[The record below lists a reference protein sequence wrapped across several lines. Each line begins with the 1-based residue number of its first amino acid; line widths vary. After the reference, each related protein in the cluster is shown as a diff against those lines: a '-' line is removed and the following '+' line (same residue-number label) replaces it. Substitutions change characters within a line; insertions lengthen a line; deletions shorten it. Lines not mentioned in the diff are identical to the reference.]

1 MRSVMLNRLHSRLN
15 LIAELR
21 RGLLGLAVTLLL
33 AASSL
38 LYAQD
43 DEAQPPPPPRD
54 VAELQSR
61 LQAEMV
67 ERQIPAIGVAL
78 IRAGQLE
85 WVGGLGVADQISGR
99 AADEHTL
106 FRIGSISKSLL
117 ALAVMREV
125 EAGRM
130 DLQASVSEIAPE
142 IPIDNPWQATD
153 PVRLVHLLEHTA
165 GFDDMHFQRME
176 RDPDAASTFEQMV
189 QFAPEFHV
197 RWRPGERQS
206 YSNPGYGL
214 VAYLLEK
221 ATGRDAKEYISD
233 EVLARLGMLD
243 TRWDIDGVD
252 ERAAVGYETASTQT
266 VPESD
271 LSMPTVGALWST
283 PADMARL
290 LQFHLSATASAPELI
305 SPASLRRIETPVSS
319 LASRAGFAGGYALAN
334 YVSDI
339 DGWRLRGHSG
349 GLPGYL
355 AYLSYQSEQQFGF
368 VLMMNTIPE
377 RSRPLRALLVNY
389 LSQDLSKPVAAE
401 PIAPDP
407 QWEGWYRAAS
417 PRNQLIAGLE
427 GLVNVGRIGVDD
439 GGYRIR
445 HPLFPQSFQFDLLPG
460 GLTRDEGLLE
470 ANGVFSTDGD
480 GRAVWVS
487 DDNVFVRSSLW
498 QTALPLYLV
507 TLALLAL
514 LLSLLSAPV
523 WAWRQYRGKA
533 SGNAANARYWPA
545 VAALAL
551 IAAVFSAFNLS
562 LTTLTRAEIDAA
574 AVGVFLGTLAFA
586 VLALVSLVQVWRH
599 RGHLGGRYVTG
610 LSFAASVSAVGLAL
624 WLWRIELLG
633 VRLWAW

>member
-1 MRSVMLNRLHSRLN
+1 MLNRLHSRLN

-21 RGLLGLAVTLLL
+21 RGLLGFAVTLLL

-43 DEAQPPPPPRD
+43 DEEQPPPPPRD
-54 VAELQSR
+54 LAELQSR
-61 LQAEMV
+61 LQTEMD

-85 WVGGLGVADQISGR
+85 WVGGLGAADQNSGR

-106 FRIGSISKSLL
+106 FRIGSISKALL

-130 DLQASVSEIAPE
+130 DLQASVSELAPE
-142 IPIDNPWQATD
+142 IPIDNRWQATD

-165 GFDDMHFQRME
+165 GFDDMRFQRME
-176 RDPDAASTFEQMV
+176 RDPTAASSFEQMV
-189 QFAPEFHV
+189 QFAPEFRV

-221 ATGRDAKEYISD
+221 ATGRDAKEYISS

-243 TRWDIDGVD
+243 TRWDIDGVE
-252 ERAAVGYETASTQT
+252 ERAAVGYETGSTQT
-266 VPESD
+266 VPQSD
-271 LSMPTVGALWST
+271 LSMPAVGALWST

-290 LQFHLSATASAPELI
+290 LQFHLSAAASAPALI
-305 SPASLRRIETPVSS
+305 SPASLRRIETPMSS

-355 AYLSYQSEQQFGF
+355 AYLSYQPEQQFGF
-368 VLMMNTIPE
+368 VVMLNTIPE
-377 RSRPLRALLVNY
+377 RSRPLRALLVSY

-401 PIAPDP
+401 RIAPEP

-439 GGYRIR
+439 GGYRIS

-470 ANGVFSTDGD
+470 ANGVFSIDGD

-523 WAWRQYRGKA
+523 WAWRRFRGKA
-533 SGNAANARYWPA
+533 SGYVANARYWPA
-545 VAALAL
+545 AAALAF

-562 LTTLTRAEIDAA
+562 LTALTQAEIDAA
-574 AVGVFLGTLAFA
+574 ATGVFLGTLAFG

-599 RGHLGGRYVTG
+599 RAHLGGRYVTV
-610 LSFAASVSAVGLAL
+610 LSFAASVGAVGLAL